1 MASIFPATAAR
12 RASGRR
18 IVLDG
23 RRLARILVAFA
34 AFGAS
39 CGRESPTSSPAVSGH
54 VPSAPEH
61 ASSSPDQAPSAPDQA
76 SVPARSAETAL
87 AEKPLTAS
95 DPASSASPATT
106 NEPAPTPDSSAAA
119 KPAATEPPI
128 AIGLEVGHRAPDFE
142 AKDIEGVAF
151 KLSDYRGKV
160 VVLDF
165 WGFW

>member
-12 RASGRR
+12 RARGRR
-18 IVLDG
+18 IALDIKRLVLV
-23 RRLARILVAFA
+23 LA

-39 CGRESPTSSPAVSGH
+39 CGGEAPTSTQSVSDH
-54 VPSAPEH
+54 APPVPDHAPPV
-61 ASSSPDQAPSAPDQA
+61 PDHAPSVPDHT
-76 SVPARSAETAL
+76 SEPARIAETAL
-87 AEKPLTAS
+87 AENPLPTTP
-95 DPASSASPATT
+95 DPASGASPATT
-106 NEPAPTPDSSAAA
+106 HESAATSDSTAAA
-119 KPAATEPPI
+119 KPTGSDPAVAV
-128 AIGLEVGHRAPDFE
+128 GLEVGNRAPDFE